1 MRDKQQIKHV
11 KQRLMYLHTYEK
23 GLGKGKICETSKPI
37 REKIWIRV
45 FGQAPD
51 MHAWDL
57 FKTLAQK
64 RTKQKTKHEL
74 KP

>member
-37 REKIWIRV
+37 KEEIRIRV
-45 FGQAPD
+45 FGQAPAYAEFKLRTYAHD
-51 MHAWDL
+51 IRAWGL
-57 FKTLAQK
+57 LKTPTHK
-64 RTKQKTKHEL
+64 
-74 KP
+74 